1 MLKLHCLVGLR
12 YVTYLHL
19 RGTTHLLGRQR
30 GHPIGQLQWRG
41 GFRQRRERRSWM
53 RSLIVKMKTYM
64 LYCCGPA
71 CKMTHWISFVLFQ
84 LPLNN
89 IASTVQSD
97 PTCVGDGTLL
107 PASIS
112 GEEGR
117 GPCPR
122 GDSRPIGSPGDK
134 LSLLSSSHDELSTE
148 AFGNCVPER
157 GREGGWVEEERENSY
172 LGK

>member
-1 MLKLHCLVGLR
+1 MLFK
-12 YVTYLHL
+12 
-19 RGTTHLLGRQR
+19 
-30 GHPIGQLQWRG
+30 
-41 GFRQRRERRSWM
+41 
-53 RSLIVKMKTYM
+53 
-64 LYCCGPA
+64 
-71 CKMTHWISFVLFQ
+71 

-89 IASTVQSD
+89 IASTVVTPSPSSPQSD
-97 PTCVGDGTLL
+97 PTCVGDGMLL

-112 GEEGR
+112 GGEGR

-157 GREGGWVEEERENSY
+157 GRGG
-172 LGK
+172 GG